1 MEGTWKEIKKKLIEK
16 KEDRRK
22 IEGNERNMNGKH
34 REKENERKMKE
45 KRKEN
50 RRKIEKISNIS
61 KEMKGN

>member
-1 MEGTWKEIKKKLIEK
+1 M
-16 KEDRRK
+16 
-22 IEGNERNMNGKH
+22 EGNERNMNGKH